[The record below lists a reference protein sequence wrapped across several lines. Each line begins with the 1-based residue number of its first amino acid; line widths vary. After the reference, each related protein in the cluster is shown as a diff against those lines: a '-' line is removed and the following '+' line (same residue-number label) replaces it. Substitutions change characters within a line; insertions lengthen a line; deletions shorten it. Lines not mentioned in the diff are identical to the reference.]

1 MERVLI
7 LRSAAVTVSRQTALQ
22 EARLVL
28 RGAQQG
34 ADEAVHLLVQELR
47 GKTSA
52 EQEPTLLPAPGSGSS
67 TTHLELRQHP
77 VPQQRAVPRGAPR
90 RRRVIVQQEVEQ
102 VPVRQRGQRLGA
114 RHRGQEAPS
123 PSGKAPRRVR
133 AKGGEGEPGLGGDGR
148 TGGGP
153 GRASGPEQRDETE
166 RAGGQGP
173 GGRQARSVRSAAA
186 PGSAG
191 PPCERRAGP
200 SRAAPPL
207 PLTQRPTT
215 ASAEPRPQPR
225 GDVTAARQPPREAR
239 PRPHVTRGARAAI
252 GPRHVGGGRARAWRR
267 RWMCA
272 ARPRGAGGGG
282 RGPNAAQRSAARG
295 LGRAGPGRAAPI
307 CPAPPGGGVAPRPA
321 HARRGAAGREAGGA
335 AALPH
340 SLGGPRRA
348 ARPRSGTAPGAGGA
362 APPPRGDAER
372 GTGGRGDR
380 SERSA
385 AAPWRRTAWGGG
397 CRPGAGGARREAPR
411 GDPACSAAERSGAG
425 QRAPHPDAATAPRAL
440 RAGGARPHPV
450 SRTRGAAA
458 VPRGERG
465 GRSPERSPRPAPE
478 LRAPARPRGC
488 LASSPIFGSDAAGPG
503 RPVRAGGRGCRCA
516 AGLCFS
522 ASRGGGE
529 PEHPFPRRR
538 GGERGLRCA
547 APCCRGPSR
556 CRSPGTKSPAPLSA
570 RCRPAPIPGGQEPAA
585 AAGEEEAA

>member
-1 MERVLI
+1 MR
-7 LRSAAVTVSRQTALQ
+7 
-22 EARLVL
+22 
-28 RGAQQG
+28 
-34 ADEAVHLLVQELR
+34 
-47 GKTSA
+47 
-52 EQEPTLLPAPGSGSS
+52 APG
-67 TTHLELRQHP
+67 
-77 VPQQRAVPRGAPR
+77 
-90 RRRVIVQQEVEQ
+90 
-102 VPVRQRGQRLGA
+102 
-114 RHRGQEAPS
+114 
-123 PSGKAPRRVR
+123 
-133 AKGGEGEPGLGGDGR
+133 
-148 TGGGP
+148 
-153 GRASGPEQRDETE
+153 
-166 RAGGQGP
+166 
-173 GGRQARSVRSAAA
+173 
-186 PGSAG
+186 
-191 PPCERRAGP
+191 RAGP

-372 GTGGRGDR
+372 GTGGRGVR

-397 CRPGAGGARREAPR
+397 CRPGAGGARGKRRAETLR
-411 GDPACSAAERSGAG
+411 AAQRSGAVRG
-425 QRAPHPDAATAPRAL
+425 KGRPTPTRPPPLGRSVREERGRILFPAPAGRPR
-440 RAGGARPHPV
+440 
-450 SRTRGAAA
+450 SRVGSAA
-458 VPRGERG
+458 VGPRSG
-465 GRSPERSPRPAPE
+465 
-478 LRAPARPRGC
+478 APARPRNSVPPPGPGAASLPAPYLEAMPRDRDAPCGPAGVGAAVLRGC
-488 LASSPIFGSDAAGPG
+488 VSARVGAGESRSIPSRAVAVGNVGCGVRLRAAGGPPG
-503 RPVRAGGRGCRCA
+503 AVHRGRSHRPRC
-516 AGLCFS
+516 
-522 ASRGGGE
+522 
-529 PEHPFPRRR
+529 
-538 GGERGLRCA
+538 
-547 APCCRGPSR
+547 
-556 CRSPGTKSPAPLSA
+556 
-570 RCRPAPIPGGQEPAA
+570 QPAA
-585 AAGEEEAA
+585 ARRPSPAGRNRPRPPERRKRRESAALRGAESPRRGAARPGSAVLRGVRGRRCASGLKH